1 MCNSSN
7 VPYIEATKN
16 KEKQVL
22 ANRVQSENIWS
33 KEEKEIYICLGVVFK
48 FDFMF

>member
-7 VPYIEATKN
+7 VPHIEATKN

-22 ANRVQSENIWS
+22 ANRVQSENILS
-33 KEEKEIYICLGVVFK
+33 KEEKDIYICLGVVFK